1 MSIFGDSFFMTLEEK
16 QIFFRVAQWIDDHR
30 KVIKTIRQ
38 LAKTEENYLV
48 IRREL
53 DRVEGQLA
61 QARKQG
67 ADATLT
73 LVEWFVILE
82 YFHWRCAY
90 CQTRSFQV
98 MSHIIPL
105 PQGGTVRENC
115 VPACYK
121 CKNAYKRNETLQFQ
135 AQI

>member
-1 MSIFGDSFFMTLEEK
+1 MTLEEK
-16 QIFFRVAQWIDDHR
+16 QIFFRVAQWIDNHR

-53 DRVEGQLA
+53 DRVEGQRT
-61 QARKQG
+61 QARKLG

-90 CQTRSFQV
+90 CQARSFQV
-98 MSHIIPL
+98 MSHIVPL
-105 PQGGTVRENC
+105 PRGGTVRENC
-115 VPACYK
+115 VPVCYK
-121 CKNAYKRNETLQFQ
+121 CKNAHKKMRLSNFKSR
-135 AQI
+135 